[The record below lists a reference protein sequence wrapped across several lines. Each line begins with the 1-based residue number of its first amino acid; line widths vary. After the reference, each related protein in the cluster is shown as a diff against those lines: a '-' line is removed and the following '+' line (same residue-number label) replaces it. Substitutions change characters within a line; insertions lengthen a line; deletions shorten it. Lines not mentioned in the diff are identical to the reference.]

1 MQVYYD
7 NRPSI
12 LEKVGDGSYRYR
24 WNITEVEMPNDI
36 MEDNEKTR
44 TQWSCVEV
52 IIFAPL
58 SPNKIT
64 EKVIAELW
72 DSNYEQ
78 KLLNEY
84 NASTL
89 GMYDEE
95 TATNKINKYKAF
107 LRQREAIKHQIDED
121 CKMLN
126 IIGTTSRVLI

>member
-1 MQVYYD
+1 MQVFYD

-24 WNITEVEMPNDI
+24 WNITEVEMPNNM
-36 MEDNEKTR
+36 MEDNEETR
-44 TQWSCVEV
+44 TQWSCDEV

-95 TATNKINKYKAF
+95 TATNKINKYKEF
-107 LRQREAIKHQIDED
+107 LSQREAIKHQIDKD
-121 CKMLN
+121 CKILN
-126 IIGTTSRVLI
+126 II

>member
-1 MQVYYD
+1 MQVFYD

-24 WNITEVEMPNDI
+24 WNISEVEMSNDI
-36 MEDNEKTR
+36 MEDNKETR
-44 TQWSCVEV
+44 TQWSCEEV

-89 GMYDEE
+89 GIYDEE
-95 TATNKINKYKAF
+95 TATNKINKYKEF
-107 LRQREAIKHQIDED
+107 LRQREAIKHQIDKD
-121 CKMLN
+121 CKTLN
-126 IIGTTSRVLI
+126 II

>member
-1 MQVYYD
+1 MQVFYD

-24 WNITEVEMPNDI
+24 WNITEVEMHND
-36 MEDNEKTR
+36 MMDNNEETR
-44 TQWSCVEV
+44 TQWSCEEV

-95 TATNKINKYKAF
+95 TATNKINKYKDF
-107 LRQREAIKHQIDED
+107 LRQREAIKQQIDED

-126 IIGTTSRVLI
+126 II

>member
-1 MQVYYD
+1 MQVFYD
-7 NRPSI
+7 NKPSI

-24 WNITEVEMPNDI
+24 WNITEVEMPNDM
-36 MEDNEKTR
+36 MEDNKKTR
-44 TQWSCVEV
+44 TQWSCEEV

-95 TATNKINKYKAF
+95 TATNKINKYKDF
-107 LRQREAIKHQIDED
+107 LRQRETIKHQIDED
-121 CKMLN
+121 CKKLN
-126 IIGTTSRVLI
+126 II

>member
-1 MQVYYD
+1 MQVFYD

-24 WNITEVEMPNDI
+24 WNITEVEMPND
-36 MEDNEKTR
+36 MMMGDNEETI
-44 TQWSCVEV
+44 TQWSCEEV

-89 GMYDEE
+89 GIYDEE
-95 TATNKINKYKAF
+95 TATNKINKYKEF
-107 LRQREAIKHQIDED
+107 LRQREAIKHKIDED

-126 IIGTTSRVLI
+126 II

>member
-1 MQVYYD
+1 MQVFYD

-12 LEKVGDGSYRYR
+12 FDKVGDGSYRYR
-24 WNITEVEMPNDI
+24 WNITEVEMPND
-36 MEDNEKTR
+36 MMDNNEETL
-44 TQWSCVEV
+44 TQWSCEEV

-89 GMYDEE
+89 GMYNDEM
-95 TATNKINKYKAF
+95 ATNKINKYKEF

-121 CKMLN
+121 CKILN
-126 IIGTTSRVLI
+126 II

>member
-1 MQVYYD
+1 MQVFYD

-24 WNITEVEMPNDI
+24 WNITEVEMPNDM
-36 MEDNEKTR
+36 MEDNEETR
-44 TQWSCVEV
+44 TQWSCEEV
-52 IIFAPL
+52 TIFAPL

-95 TATNKINKYKAF
+95 TATNKINKYKVF

-126 IIGTTSRVLI
+126 II